1 MRLRTLALFA
11 LGCPLVPYL
20 SGQSVISTRSG
31 LINFFEGMV
40 FVDGQPLT
48 KKFGNYDRL
57 KTGSTLVTQSGRAEL
72 LLMPNTYLRLGENSS
87 VRMVLDN
94 LSDTQVELLGGSAI
108 LDSEAAPDGDFV
120 KVIFKDATIRPL
132 KKGRYRIDAEPPQLR
147 VYEGEAEVS
156 RNGEPKKLEAAQ
168 LMPLDGAPVVRR
180 FTDGADGLLDIWSDE
195 RQSLIAS
202 NLLGSQ
208 GITDPL
214 LDSGGTDAGADY
226 LAALGP
232 YAGYIPLA
240 TVPPVMGGYY
250 GYGSVGYSPFGY
262 PTYGYSPFGY
272 TGLGYNL
279 IYPAGVIRP
288 NYSRVLSIYGTRPG
302 NTTIIRPPLFG
313 VRPTT
318 VGAFG
323 ASGTISVP
331 RPVYAP
337 RPGASSVH
345 TAVGG
350 VRAVGHR

>member
-11 LGCPLVPYL
+11 LGCPLASYL

-48 KKFGNYDRL
+48 KKFGSYDRL

-72 LLMPNTYLRLGENSS
+72 LLTPNTYLRLGENSS
-87 VRMVLDN
+87 VRMILDN
-94 LSDTQVELLGGSAI
+94 LSDTQVELLSGSAI
-108 LDSEAAPDGDFV
+108 LDSEAATDGDFV
-120 KVIFKDATIRPL
+120 KIIFKDSTIRAL

-156 RNGEPKKLEAAQ
+156 RNGEPKKLESSQ

-202 NLLGSQ
+202 NLLGSKA
-208 GITDPL
+208 ITDPL
-214 LDSGGTDAGADY
+214 LDSGGTDAAADY

-240 TVPPVMGGYY
+240 TAPPVMGGYY
-250 GYGSVGYSPFGY
+250 GYGSVGYSPFSY
-262 PTYGYSPFGY
+262 PTYGYNPLGY
-272 TGLGYNL
+272 TGFGNSLVFPYG
-279 IYPAGVIRP
+279 AIRP

-302 NTTIIRPPLFG
+302 STTIIRPPVFG

-318 VGAFG
+318 VGVPG
-323 ASGTISVP
+323 AGISAP
-331 RPVYAP
+331 RPVFAP
-337 RPGASSVH
+337 RPSPSGVH
-345 TAVGG
+345 AVVGG
-350 VRAVGHR
+350 ARPVGHR

>member
-1 MRLRTLALFA
+1 
-11 LGCPLVPYL
+11 
-20 SGQSVISTRSG
+20 
-31 LINFFEGMV
+31 MV

-72 LLMPNTYLRLGENSS
+72 LLTPNTYLRLGEDSS
-87 VRMVLDN
+87 IRMVLDN
-94 LSDTQVELLGGSAI
+94 LSDTQVELLAGSAI

-120 KVIFKDATIRPL
+120 KIIFKDSTIRAL
-132 KKGRYRIDAEPPQLR
+132 KKGRYRVDAEPPQLR

-156 RNGEPKKLEAAQ
+156 RNGEPTKLEASQ
-168 LMPLDGAPVVRR
+168 LMPLDGAPVVKR

-202 NLLGSQ
+202 NLFNSQ
-208 GITDPL
+208 GITNPL

-262 PTYGYSPFGY
+262 PSYGYSGYSPFGY
-272 TGLGYNL
+272 SLV
-279 IYPAGVIRP
+279 YPYGVIRP
-288 NYSRVLSIYGTRPG
+288 TYSRVLSIYGTRLG
-302 NTTIIRPPLFG
+302 GTTIIRPPVFG
-313 VRPTT
+313 IRPTT
-318 VGAFG
+318 VGAT
-323 ASGTISVP
+323 GTISAP
-331 RPVYAP
+331 RPAFGP

-345 TAVGG
+345 VGVGG

>member
-48 KKFGNYDRL
+48 KKFGSYDRL
-57 KTGSTLVTQSGRAEL
+57 KTGSNLVTQSGRAEVL
-72 LLMPNTYLRLGENSS
+72 LTPNTYLRVGEDSS
-87 VRMVLDN
+87 IRMVLDN
-94 LSDTQVELLGGSAI
+94 LSDTQVELLAGSAI
-108 LDSEAAPDGDFV
+108 LDSEAATDANFV
-120 KVIFKDATIRPL
+120 KIIFKDSTIQAL
-132 KKGRYRIDAEPPQLR
+132 KKGRYRIDADPPQLR
-147 VYEGEAEVS
+147 VYEGEAEVL
-156 RNGEPKKLEAAQ
+156 RNGGSTTLEASQ

-202 NLLGSQ
+202 NLLNSQ
-208 GITDPL
+208 DITDPL
-214 LDSGGTDAGADY
+214 LDSGGTDPAGDY

-250 GYGSVGYSPFGY
+250 GYGSVGYSPFAY
-262 PTYGYSPFGY
+262 PTYGYGYSAFGSSLVFPY
-272 TGLGYNL
+272 D
-279 IYPAGVIRP
+279 AIRP
-288 NYSRVLSIYGTRPG
+288 RYSGPLSIYGPRLG
-302 NTTIIRPPLFG
+302 SGTIIRPPLYG

-318 VGAFG
+318 VGTFG
-323 ASGTISVP
+323 TFSTP
-331 RPVYAP
+331 RPVFAP
-337 RPGASSVH
+337 RPASAVH
-345 TAVGG
+345 VGGG

>member
-11 LGCPLVPYL
+11 LGCPLAPYL

-31 LINFFEGMV
+31 LINFHEGVV
-40 FVDGQPLT
+40 FIDGQPLT
-48 KKFGNYDRL
+48 KKFGSYDRL
-57 KTGSTLVTQSGRAEL
+57 KTGSTLVTQSGRAEVL
-72 LLMPNTYLRLGENSS
+72 LTPNTYLRVGEDSS
-87 VRMVLDN
+87 IRMVLDN
-94 LSDTQVELLGGSAI
+94 LSDTQVELLAGSAI

-120 KVIFKDATIRPL
+120 KIIFKDSTIRAV
-132 KKGRYRIDAEPPQLR
+132 KKGRYRVDAEPPQLR

-156 RNGEPKKLEAAQ
+156 RNGEPTKLEASQ
-168 LMPLDGAPVVRR
+168 LMPLDGAPVVKR

-202 NLLGSQ
+202 NLFNSQ

-262 PTYGYSPFGY
+262 PTYGYSGYSPFGY
-272 TGLGYNL
+272 SLV
-279 IYPAGVIRP
+279 YPYGAIRP
-288 NYSRVLSIYGTRPG
+288 TYSRVLSIYGTRPG
-302 NTTIIRPPLFG
+302 STTIIRPPVFG

-318 VGAFG
+318 VGT
-323 ASGTISVP
+323 SGTISAP
-331 RPVYAP
+331 RPVFGP
-337 RPGASSVH
+337 RPATTGAHVG
-345 TAVGG
+345 AGG